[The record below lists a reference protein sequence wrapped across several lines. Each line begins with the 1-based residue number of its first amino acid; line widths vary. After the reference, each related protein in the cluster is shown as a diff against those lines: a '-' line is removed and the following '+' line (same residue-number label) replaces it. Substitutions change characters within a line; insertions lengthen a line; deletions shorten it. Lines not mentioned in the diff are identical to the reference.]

1 MSDSFVDHCHPFLP
15 IVNVALDDAFNTI
28 RKSPP
33 LMSAM
38 IADAARFYCR
48 LTARSL
54 RGLLYPHLDPSVPAN
69 FTNLAESQ
77 LAQTLLQKQHALSD
91 VQAISSLRLGDCRA
105 EGRRRG
111 SRGCKHNICGYA
123 SIHSR

>member
-1 MSDSFVDHCHPFLP
+1 MSDSFIDHCHPFLP

-38 IADAARFYCR
+38 IANVARFYCR

-91 VQAISSLRLGDCRA
+91 VQAILLLAAWGLQSGGSSARIARLQA
-105 EGRRRG
+105 
-111 SRGCKHNICGYA
+111 
-123 SIHSR
+123 